1 MILKSLDIRNFR
13 QFQDVSLEFSTDPEN
28 NVTII
33 HGQNGSG
40 KTTMMNAFLWVL
52 YEDLRSLENPEQLVN
67 QGALLEIAPGESVPI
82 EVTLEFDQDG
92 RHHTV
97 TRRHI
102 VEKRSEDDQ
111 IGQVIDENLT
121 VEYLNE
127 SGEVVEPSTEL
138 RYIRQIIPRDLSD
151 LFFFDGEYIND
162 LSGID
167 NQGEI
172 REAIRKMMGLTILD
186 RSTNHL
192 EWVEKEFRKELQDAG
207 GEEVQQLIEQQEQ
220 KEEEIERL
228 EQKLED
234 KERYRSNLQEEI
246 NDISNVLQQLGE
258 TAELE
263 EQRKNLLS
271 NISDLEDH
279 RESING
285 KLEDEISQHGFLSY
299 AMPAFRKTAEDL
311 DELREAGEIPSE
323 LSNGFVDELL
333 ESGECICGRELVE
346 GTPHYEEVKGYK
358 SSVNADGLDQ
368 TAIELISHFG
378 QIESATENF
387 DTSTDD
393 LIAEREQVNEKITE
407 LRGEVDDIEVK
418 IEELTDDFEE
428 YADETGID
436 WVERD
441 IQSPSDLQAARQ
453 DKEDEKSA
461 VTKEIGGIQ
470 EQIESLEEDKKDL
483 EEEVDAAQAEKRE
496 ADLARKRMQT
506 AKAVRQDMEGTY
518 EGFQHTVRERANKRV
533 SETFG
538 GVITS
543 DYEARITDEFGLKIY
558 DPNYDRALP
567 VNKSRGERQVASLSF
582 IGSLVDIARE
592 RYESEEDYKFF
603 SGGIYPIVMDSP
615 FGSLDNQHRR
625 DVSETIPM
633 LANQVIVLVT
643 DSQWEGPVKKSM
655 LDRIGRQY
663 YLEFEQ
669 RGGTNGTPMTTIREE
684 TVAAPEVQ

>member
-1 MILKSLDIRNFR
+1 MILKSIDIRNFR
-13 QFQDVSLEFSTDPEN
+13 QFRDVSLEFSTDSEK

-40 KTTMMNAFLWVL
+40 KTTLMNAFLWVL
-52 YEDLRSLENPEQLVN
+52 YEDLRSLENAEQLVN
-67 QGALLEIAPGESVPI
+67 QGAFLEIDPSESIPI
-82 EVTLEFDQDG
+82 EVTLEFEQDG

-97 TRRHI
+97 TRRHV
-102 VEKRSEDDQ
+102 VEKRSEEDQ
-111 IGQVIDENLT
+111 VGQVIGEDLT
-121 VEYLNE
+121 VEYLNDR
-127 SGEVVEPSTEL
+127 GEVVEPNTEL

-186 RSTNHL
+186 RSTDHL
-192 EWVEKEFRKELQDAG
+192 GWVEREFRNELQDTG
-207 GEEVQQLIEQQEQ
+207 GEEVQQLIEQQER
-220 KEEEIERL
+220 KENEKERL

-234 KERYRSNLQEEI
+234 KQRSRSNLQEEI

-263 EQRKNLLS
+263 EKRNALVS
-271 NISDLEDH
+271 NISDLEERRD
-279 RESING
+279 SINE
-285 KLEDEISQHGFLSY
+285 KLKGELSQKGFLTY

-323 LSNGFVDELL
+323 LGNKFVDELL

-358 SSVNADGLDQ
+358 SSIEADGLDQ
-368 TAIELISHFG
+368 TAIELISHFS
-378 QIESATENF
+378 QIESTREEFENN
-387 DTSTDD
+387 TDD
-393 LIAEREQVNEKITE
+393 LIAEREDVNGKITD
-407 LRGEVDDIEVK
+407 LRGKVDDIEVK
-418 IEELTDDFEE
+418 IEDLTDDFED

-436 WVERD
+436 WDERD
-441 IQSPSDLQAARQ
+441 IESPSDLQAARR
-453 DKEDEKSA
+453 DKREEKSS
-461 VTKEIGGIQ
+461 VTEEIGDLKGRIKA
-470 EQIESLEEDKKDL
+470 LEEGIKEL
-483 EEEVDAAQAEKRE
+483 QEEIDAAEAEKRE
-496 ADLARKRMQT
+496 ADLARKRMQV
-506 AKAVRQDMEGTY
+506 AKAVRQDMEETY
-518 EGFQHTVRERANKRV
+518 EGFQHTVRKRANNRV
-533 SETFG
+533 SETFED
-538 GVITS
+538 VITS
-543 DYEARITDEFGLKIY
+543 DYEARITEDFGLKIY

-592 RYESEEDYKFF
+592 RHEAEEDYKFF

-655 LDRIGRQY
+655 LDKIGRQY

-684 TVAAPEVQ
+684 TVATTEAQ